1 MRRWKTKYGWLA
13 LALCSLAQARTAA
26 GQEAGAALYVRS
38 ESDDTVVIAPRARAQ
53 TPALADTKFTA
64 VYAADIWTSASI
76 DIRTSASRVPVT
88 EQRDELDF
96 SLDHDWEDVTLTAAY
111 RFSHEPD
118 YVSNGGSGGFSYD
131 FAVNNSTIAL
141 GVSGSSDQVGRAGDP
156 SFSQASSTLGGR
168 VSFTQVLGVGTLG
181 QVMYELS
188 RAGGYLA
195 SPYRR
200 VAIGEGSCTSGT
212 GEDGLSELCVAEVV
226 PDERLRHAAGVELRQ
241 LISDAWSFGA
251 AYRFYTDSWGVLS
264 HTARAELVFLAD
276 ADTILA
282 ARYRFYIQGPADF
295 YQAHYPEPAPYVTS
309 DKELSPL
316 SSHRAA
322 LEFDRTWR
330 FDADRKLSTVVS
342 LAALFYQYTDFP
354 PLSSMNAFEFNVAM
368 VFVP

>member
-1 MRRWKTKYGWLA
+1 MELVALLRVALGAVEQVLEADGVGRLDQAEAA
-13 LALCSLAQARTAA
+13 LAAHELGHRHLGR
-26 GQEAGAALYVRS
+26 
-38 ESDDTVVIAPRARAQ
+38 
-53 TPALADTKFTA
+53 PAVEL
-64 VYAADIWTSASI
+64 
-76 DIRTSASRVPVT
+76 
-88 EQRDELDF
+88 QRRL
-96 SLDHDWEDVTLTAAY
+96 
-111 RFSHEPD
+111 P
-118 YVSNGGSGGFSYD
+118 
-131 FAVNNSTIAL
+131 
-141 GVSGSSDQVGRAGDP
+141 
-156 SFSQASSTLGGR
+156 
-168 VSFTQVLGVGTLG
+168 
-181 QVMYELS
+181 
-188 RAGGYLA
+188 
-195 SPYRR
+195 
-200 VAIGEGSCTSGT
+200 
-212 GEDGLSELCVAEVV
+212 
-226 PDERLRHAAGVELRQ
+226 LRHAAGVELRQ